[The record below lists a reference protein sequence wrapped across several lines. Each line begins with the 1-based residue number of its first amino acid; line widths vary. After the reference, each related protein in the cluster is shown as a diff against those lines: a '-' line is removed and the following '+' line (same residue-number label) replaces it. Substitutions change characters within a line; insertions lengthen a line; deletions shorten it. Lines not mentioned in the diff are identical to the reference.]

1 MLSNSKA
8 NFSSTCSQLW
18 HSKMENKILLYK
30 FLNQISF
37 FTDYFWGTGSTYD
50 WLEFVKNPELPE
62 YKVGICARTLQE
74 SFYE

>member
-1 MLSNSKA
+1 
-8 NFSSTCSQLW
+8 
-18 HSKMENKILLYK
+18 MENKILLYK